1 MRKLTRACATL
12 VTAATL
18 AALGLALAPTAMA
31 AVPSSSS
38 SATANSSTRATTDSA
53 TAVERGRE
61 GDGPRGGRPGLET
74 IMSVLDLTA
83 SELKAA
89 LKAGMT
95 LAELAEQQNVDVST
109 LIDALANEAHKHITE
124 HIASGTLT
132 QEKADKR
139 LAKIEQRI
147 TSWVNGGKPAE
158 GDRPDRGERGDR
170 PDRGDRGHGPRG
182 PAGDESFTNDGS

>member
-1 MRKLTRACATL
+1 MRKWTRACTTL
-12 VTAATL
+12 VTAATVT
-18 AALGLALAPTAMA
+18 ALGLALAPTAMA
-31 AVPSSSS
+31 AVPSASS
-38 SATANSSTRATTDSA
+38 SATVNSSTRATTDSA

-89 LKAGMT
+89 RKAGTT

-109 LIDALANEAHKHITE
+109 LIDALANEAQKHIIE
-124 HIASGTLT
+124 HIESGTLT

-139 LAKIEQRI
+139 IAKIEQRI
-147 TSWVNGGKPAE
+147 TSWVNGGKPSE
-158 GDRPDRGERGDR
+158 GSRPDRGER

-182 PAGDESFTNDGS
+182 PAGDEGFTNDGS